1 MCKFLSESKGP
12 DFQQLVSEPRARL
25 EEEAVVLRVEKG
37 VAVLG
42 GRLEKC

>member
-1 MCKFLSESKGP
+1 MLIES
-12 DFQQLVSEPRARL
+12 DFEGLNLQHLVSEPRARL
-25 EEEAVVLRVEKG
+25 KEEAAVLRVEKG